1 MPKFLVFFWY
11 SFGELLDACQL
22 NSLLN
27 PRAWMMPRSV
37 GYLIVTCLTNISD
50 WLVGYAPHQPRLN
63 YKK

>member
-37 GYLIVTCLTNISD
+37 
-50 WLVGYAPHQPRLN
+50 
-63 YKK
+63 